1 MRRMI
6 GAPAI
11 PRADRMEAAM
21 RTMPLL
27 LSLLLT
33 SAAMP
38 ALAVDGGLNVPA
50 EAKVWPRWQSRL
62 AIGTAPVGGLG
73 DTALGEAGASRI
85 ASASVVGDW
94 YFAPPVDG
102 GFRATGGLVYG
113 GRSLWVARP
122 SLGPSDR
129 NLTVD
134 RRALPVA
141 DGFETSTVPYLGIGY
156 TGLAGAGRFGFS
168 ADLGLLARSPSQA
181 VRLGRMLGG
190 TQNLDDAVRDLRLA
204 PVLQL
209 GVSYA
214 F

>member
-1 MRRMI
+1 
-6 GAPAI
+6 
-11 PRADRMEAAM
+11 M
-21 RTMPLL
+21 RTVPLL
-27 LSLLLT
+27 LALLIAPV
-33 SAAMP
+33 AAP
-38 ALAVDGGLNVPA
+38 ALAADGGLNVPT

-62 AIGTAPVGGLG
+62 AIGTAPVGGVAEAAMA
-73 DTALGEAGASRI
+73 DAGASRV

-122 SLGPSDR
+122 ALGQSGR
-129 NLTVD
+129 NLTID
-134 RRALPVA
+134 RRALRVA
-141 DGFETSTVPYLGIGY
+141 DVSESTTVPYLGIGY
-156 TGLAGAGRFGFS
+156 TGLAGAGRFGYS
-168 ADLGLLARSPSQA
+168 ADLGLLARGPSQA